1 MRGGGASW
9 RITLFISRIS
19 LQSHEL
25 FSYYVISET
34 ECFCSNLAKS
44 RIIQKPGCCDGALL
58 AQRIILNVAQH
69 CYESS
74 KVRSSE
80 SSEILD
86 HSGLIQIRA
95 KPFCLIDDVGRKKA
109 HESRC
114 WFYQLGQRFERSKLL
129 MLFDTVWLEQID
141 DSEWWISIHLF
152 YHSKL
157 SSKNVW

>member
-1 MRGGGASW
+1 MEQEKGSERGGGGKLTNYLVHFKNQPPVSCAFFLL
-9 RITLFISRIS
+9 RHQRDRMFL
-19 LQSHEL
+19 L
-25 FSYYVISET
+25 
-34 ECFCSNLAKS
+34 KS
-44 RIIQKPGCCDGALL
+44 GRVQNHPEFLTNKPGCCDGALL

-109 HESRC
+109 HESEC
-114 WFYQLGQRFERSKLL
+114 
-129 MLFDTVWLEQID
+129 
-141 DSEWWISIHLF
+141 
-152 YHSKL
+152 
-157 SSKNVW
+157 